1 MGFED
6 WGKSKEEAER
16 EKREHEE
23 ELARIRRKGNE
34 DVARIH
40 EEMRAS
46 NRAHADYRNWLL
58 RTGRTDVP
66 FEDWKAGRY
75 VHVILKKDF

>member
-6 WGKSKEEAER
+6 WGKSKEEVER
-16 EKREHEE
+16 ERREHER

-40 EEMRAS
+40 DEMRAT
-46 NRAHADYRNWLL
+46 NQAHADYRNWLL
-58 RTGRTDVP
+58 RTGRHDVP
-66 FEDWKAGRY
+66 FEDWRAGRY